1 MDAKEVCS
9 ACGQLHEDAD
19 RNHVFTY
26 SDEINEEYCCSICLS
41 PICQPIDAPC
51 GHTFCAPCIES
62 CIHHKKLCPN
72 CRKPLTVH
80 DLRPSAILVRNIL
93 DKLRVYCPN
102 CNEVLAR
109 VQLEPHLAVRCPET
123 LVSCTHTELGCTE
136 RLPRKDILEH
146 NEACTFKQDPKL
158 VIDKQLLAGAPT
170 LLEII
175 RTPGDKLG
183 LTIFGG
189 TDTHVTKIMVQDI
202 LPGGIC
208 DIDQRLRIGDYLL
221 EVNGCDLRRVTHK
234 QAFQLLDRAS
244 SPIKLLVLRNTNN
257 PNPISQRFCKE
268 LEIEP
273 HTVELQ
279 KTSAAE
285 LGIRIMS
292 TQREPGVKVL
302 NLIEDST
309 AAKSGLIKQNDRI
322 LNVNGVC
329 LQSVS
334 QQTAADIIKS
344 QTGKVRFLIHRL
356 VTPTDAGK
364 IIAPFLSSLVSF
376 KTEEEELE
384 APRTVTLNKVMH
396 DYIGFS
402 VVGGMGSVLGD
413 VPVMVIFVAPNSCA
427 EKAGIKV
434 GDMITHIEERP
445 LSELSYHEVLMHL
458 RNADTNSNA
467 VKLTVQS
474 LTLDKKGVTPFSS
487 DWPFSLP
494 SHGFGKL
501 STAHIQRHITNSSAS
516 LGFRIVGG
524 KGSHQ
529 GDLPVVIKSIS
540 SKSLAAKSMLRSGDH
555 VVGCNGKSVLDM
567 THEDAAQLIKN
578 TRGDVLLTVLT
589 WPECTPDRLRPHR
602 PTSPNRPDNTPTNS
616 SRSRPLEP
624 SAGPHTRPR
633 SLGDMPRHRR
643 EEKEEEGRRRRD
655 ERDEEGRRR
664 SGREGDEYGRRNYN
678 EMTTSREDRVSRDS
692 RESYQTME
700 NLQLE

>member
-1 MDAKEVCS
+1 
-9 ACGQLHEDAD
+9 
-19 RNHVFTY
+19 
-26 SDEINEEYCCSICLS
+26 
-41 PICQPIDAPC
+41 
-51 GHTFCAPCIES
+51 
-62 CIHHKKLCPN
+62 
-72 CRKPLTVH
+72 
-80 DLRPSAILVRNIL
+80 
-93 DKLRVYCPN
+93 
-102 CNEVLAR
+102 
-109 VQLEPHLAVRCPET
+109 
-123 LVSCTHTELGCTE
+123 
-136 RLPRKDILEH
+136 LEH

-158 VIDKQLLAGAPT
+158 VIDKQLLAGAPA

-427 EKAGIKV
+427 EKAGIKI
-434 GDMITHIEERP
+434 GDMITHIEDRP

-458 RNADTNSNA
+458 RNADANSNA

-474 LTLDKKGVTPFSS
+474 LTLDKKGVTSFSS

-555 VVGCNGKSVLDM
+555 VVAVMVN
-567 THEDAAQLIKN
+567 QYWI
-578 TRGDVLLTVLT
+578 
-589 WPECTPDRLRPHR
+589 
-602 PTSPNRPDNTPTNS
+602 
-616 SRSRPLEP
+616 
-624 SAGPHTRPR
+624 
-633 SLGDMPRHRR
+633 
-643 EEKEEEGRRRRD
+643 
-655 ERDEEGRRR
+655 
-664 SGREGDEYGRRNYN
+664 
-678 EMTTSREDRVSRDS
+678 
-692 RESYQTME
+692 
-700 NLQLE
+700 